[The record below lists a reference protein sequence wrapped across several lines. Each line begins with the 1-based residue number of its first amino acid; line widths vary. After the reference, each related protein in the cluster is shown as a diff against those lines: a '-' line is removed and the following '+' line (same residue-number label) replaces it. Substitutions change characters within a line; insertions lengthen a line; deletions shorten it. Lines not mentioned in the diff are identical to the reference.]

1 MITSKILTVLSVP
14 AVAKLRPSAL
24 TFVLRISPGWARNSF
39 TNSMPL
45 AIFFQNLTKP
55 SIELVMTKSV
65 TGVTVTNDNCSLCMR
80 DLEYRGEAGRA
91 LT

>member
-1 MITSKILTVLSVP
+1 M
-14 AVAKLRPSAL
+14 PS
-24 TFVLRISPGWARNSF
+24 
-39 TNSMPL
+39 

-80 DLEYRGEAGRA
+80 DLEYRDEAGRA